1 MTYGLNYELIN
12 SAIKGD
18 IESVNRLMKIYEPY
32 INKLATKRLFD
43 GNGEEY
49 IGIDVDLHDRLQRK
63 LLKIIVN
70 YKVA

>member
-18 IESVNRLMKIYEPY
+18 IDAINIIMRIYEPY
-32 INKLATKRLFD
+32 INKLSTKRLFD
-43 GNGEEY
+43 KSGNEY
-49 IGIDVDLHDRLQRK
+49 MGIDVDLHDRLKRK

>member
-1 MTYGLNYELIN
+1 MTYGLNYEVIK
-12 SAIKGD
+12 SAINGD
-18 IESVNRLMKIYEPY
+18 IESINKLLKIYEPY

-43 GNGEEY
+43 KDGREY
-49 IGIDVDLHDRLQRK
+49 MGIDVDLHDRLKRK

>member
-1 MTYGLNYELIN
+1 MTYGLNYEIIK
-12 SAIKGD
+12 SAINGD
-18 IESVNRLMKIYEPY
+18 IEAINRLMKIYEPY

-43 GNGEEY
+43 KDGNEY
-49 IGIDVDLHDRLQRK
+49 MGIDVDLHDRLKQK